1 MLLQQ
6 LEFQSCR
13 LEIVPR
19 HILGQDNAGDN
30 KKVCLPL
37 PEDFY
42 GRYAKFGF
50 QIAVLALL
58 SVFGWG
64 WVAVHRSANLRAAC
78 ALIFP
83 FQCKRSSSSVA
94 ISTPRHSSRI
104 LVKAGSDK
112 QRCTLNRLGIS
123 SGGRQ
128 KLIRRGEGRRERV
141 EHTKFRFPFLP
152 VEMTA
157 AAASGE

>member
-19 HILGQDNAGDN
+19 HILGQDN
-30 KKVCLPL
+30 KKSLSRGL
-37 PEDFY
+37 L
-42 GRYAKFGF
+42 RYAKSGF

-157 AAASGE
+157 AAASRE